1 MWILVAIGG
10 ILLCLC
16 IAEWIREVTTFQ
28 VTHYAISSPKL
39 QKIDKEQK
47 ILFLSDL
54 HSYTYGKGNQ
64 KLLEAIRKQ
73 KPALIFI
80 GGDMM
85 IGIEQAK
92 TDVAEELILQLAKD
106 YPVYYANG
114 NHEQRMKIY
123 PELYGPVYEAY
134 RERLIRGGVHFLENE
149 SADLMLENVPLRLYG
164 LEIPAECYGKWRKTT
179 LSVEEVQ
186 ERIGQAPKE
195 KYSILLAHNPK
206 FMDTYL
212 TWGADLILSG
222 HLHGGVVRLPKLGGV
237 ISPQGIL
244 FPPYSGEHTKVKGQ
258 DVVVSKGLGVHTIRL
273 RFFNPAELIVLHLKA
288 DN

>member
-1 MWILVAIGG
+1 MWILMAIGG

-39 QKIDKEQK
+39 QNIEDEQK

-54 HSYTYGKGNQ
+54 HSYTYGRGNQ
-64 KLLEAIRKQ
+64 KLLEAIRRQ
-73 KPALIFI
+73 NPALILI

-85 IGIEQAK
+85 IGIEDAK
-92 TDVAEELILQLAKD
+92 TEVAEELVLQLAKE

-114 NHEQRMKIY
+114 NHEQRMKLY
-123 PELYGPVYEAY
+123 PELYGTVYEEY

-164 LEIPAECYGKWRKTT
+164 LEIPAECYGKWRKTS
-179 LSVEEVQ
+179 LSLEEVQ
-186 ERIGQAPKE
+186 ARIGQAPIDA
-195 KYSILLAHNPK
+195 YGILLAHNPK
-206 FMDTYL
+206 FMETYL
-212 TWGADLILSG
+212 KWGADLVLSG

-244 FPPYSGEHTKVKGQ
+244 FPRYSGEHTKAKEQ
-258 DVVVSKGLGVHTIRL
+258 DVVVSKGLGVHTIRV
-273 RFFNPAELIVLHLKA
+273 RFLNPAELIVLHLKA

>member
-16 IAEWIREVTTFQ
+16 IVEWIREVTTFC
-28 VTHYAISSPKL
+28 VTHYAIPSPKL
-39 QKIDKEQK
+39 QNLREEQK

-54 HSYTYGKGNQ
+54 HSYTYGKGNR
-64 KLLEAIRKQ
+64 KLLEAIRRQ
-73 KPALIFI
+73 KPTLILI

-85 IGIEQAK
+85 IGVEQAK
-92 TDVAEELILQLAKD
+92 TDVAEELVLQLAKE
-106 YPVYYANG
+106 YPIYYANG
-114 NHEQRMKIY
+114 NHEQRMKLY
-123 PELYGPVYEAY
+123 PELYGAVYEEY

-149 SADLMLENVPLRLYG
+149 KTDLLLENTPLRLYG
-164 LEIPAECYGKWRKTT
+164 LEIPAECYGKWKKTT
-179 LSVEEVQ
+179 LSLEEVE
-186 ERIGQAPKE
+186 ERIGRAKTDA
-195 KYSILLAHNPK
+195 YNILLAHNPK

-212 TWGADLILSG
+212 KWGADLVLSG

-244 FPPYSGEHTKVKGQ
+244 FPRYSGEHTKMNGQ
-258 DVVVSKGLGVHTIRL
+258 DVVVSKGLGVHTIRV
-273 RFFNPAELIVLHLKA
+273 RFLNPAELIVLHLQA